1 LLSSLKNF
9 FSQSKGDL
17 PSNDN
22 DLNLVCGLLVEAA
35 NIDGKIEQ
43 IEINKISEVLVD
55 SFQED
60 PFLVEKEL
68 KQCLDELNDH
78 KSLHF
83 YTSRINKLFENRK
96 KLLLIEI
103 LWEIIL
109 ADGLVHDFE
118 SNLIRRLAGLLYISD
133 IDSGKI
139 KKKVLENLKYKK
151 KEYTKK

>member
-1 LLSSLKNF
+1 MLNSLKKF
-9 FSQSKGDL
+9 FSQTEDNLSA
-17 PSNDN
+17 PDN

-43 IEINKISEVLVD
+43 IEINKISEVLVE

-60 PFLVEKEL
+60 PLAVENEL
-68 KQCLDELNDH
+68 KKCLDELSDQ

-83 YTSRINKLFENRK
+83 YTSRINKLFEIKK

-109 ADGLVHDFE
+109 ADGKVHDFE

-133 IDSGKI
+133 FDCGKI
-139 KKKVLENLKYKK
+139 KQKVLGIIKLKI
-151 KEYTKK
+151 EGV